1 MSVRSEH
8 VGMMWETCGQLNLD
22 LSTTT
27 TIIHRHGD
35 LGTAVVASLEAVGWQ
50 YLLRDNRLPVY
61 RAGSQGL
68 RLNELDIYQRP
79 PTGTLP
85 CTVDALHPVKMTGS
99 FIRYSFELLPLS
111 KRASSS
117 SRGLFTRSSASLCL
131 FTPSY
136 PAGGGVAEAGDSQRS
151 AQLNNLGVH
160 VGHIRR
166 DSPHRAASQLDSF
179 ASRRQRV

>member
-1 MSVRSEH
+1 
-8 VGMMWETCGQLNLD
+8 
-22 LSTTT
+22 

-136 PAGGGVAEAGDSQRS
+136 PAGGELRRPATRSDRRNSTTSEFMLATSDATLPTGLRPSWILSRRVVNESEWGGDSD
-151 AQLNNLGVH
+151 LV
-160 VGHIRR
+160 
-166 DSPHRAASQLDSF
+166 
-179 ASRRQRV
+179 